1 MSFLDSVNWKSIS
14 FQELDSLLR
23 LQGDVDK
30 VVVDEDQYYSRTP
43 LCNAC
48 KNNREDLVT
57 ILLHHGAA
65 IEKRSP
71 FYGKQ
76 PLHFACDHS
85 CGNLGMVRKI
95 LDAKANVDAQD
106 MDGNTALHLACN
118 ESNVPVA
125 ELLLERNANVNLIN
139 IDGETPLVWA
149 CRARSHRLVEALLK
163 AKSDPNVGDGLPLE
177 IAVDTGSVETL
188 RLLIASGAD
197 IQRRAYLAQASEC
210 NQLDMMKVLNNCG
223 ADLNK
228 TNSLGKTPLQ
238 AACSSEQTSTE
249 AVRLLLSW
257 GANVN
262 VCSSTH
268 MSAMHYACD
277 RLYLDKVRLLLAYG
291 ADPGL
296 KWAHQMT
303 PIEQAWIGFLLGRH
317 ESQDIDCSIVQI
329 MKLLLA
335 AGARLRPGFRH
346 LRSAIVLTPG
356 LGPQA
361 IQELLDLLGCQ
372 TSGPSKLQDL
382 CRICIRNATNPNIDV
397 NVTTMPLPKP
407 IVSYLQ
413 FNDIFH

>member
-14 FQELDSLLR
+14 FQELESLLC
-23 LQGDVDK
+23 LQEDVDK
-30 VVVDEDQYYSRTP
+30 VIVDEDQHLSITP
-43 LCNAC
+43 LCIAC

-65 IEKRSP
+65 TEKRSP

-85 CGNLGMVRKI
+85 CGNLGMVRKV
-95 LDAKANVDAQD
+95 LDAKANIDAQD
-106 MDGNTALHLACN
+106 MDGNTALHLACT
-118 ESNVPVA
+118 ESNVPVV
-125 ELLLERNANVNLIN
+125 ELLLERRANVNLMD
-139 IDGETPLVWA
+139 IDGETPLVRA
-149 CRARSHRLVEALLK
+149 CLARSHRLVEALLK
-163 AKSDPNVGDGLPLE
+163 AGSDANVGDGLPLE
-177 IAVDTGSVETL
+177 IAVATGSVETL
-188 RLLIASGAD
+188 KLLIASGAD
-197 IQRRAYLAQASEC
+197 VQRRAYLAQASEF
-210 NQLDMMKVLNNCG
+210 NQVDVMKVLNNCG

-228 TNSLGKTPLQ
+228 PNSLGKTPLQ
-238 AACSSEQTSTE
+238 AACSSENTGAE
-249 AVRLLLSW
+249 PVRLLLSW
-257 GANVN
+257 GADVN

-329 MKLLLA
+329 VKLLLA
-335 AGARLRPGFRH
+335 AGAKLRPGFRH

-356 LGPQA
+356 LGPEA
-361 IQELLDLLGCQ
+361 IQELLELLECQ
-372 TSGPSKLQDL
+372 TSGPPRLQDL
-382 CRICIRNATNPNIDV
+382 CRVCVRNATHPNIDV
-397 NVTTMPLPKP
+397 NVADRKS
-407 IVSYLQ
+407 VV
-413 FNDIFH
+413 